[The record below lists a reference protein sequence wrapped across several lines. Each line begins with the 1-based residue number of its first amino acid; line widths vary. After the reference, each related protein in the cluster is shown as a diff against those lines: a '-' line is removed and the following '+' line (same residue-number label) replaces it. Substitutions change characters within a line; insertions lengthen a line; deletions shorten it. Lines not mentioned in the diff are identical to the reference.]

1 MKTLKHGL
9 DRFLAFVCIVDFIVM
24 VLLTVYQVVVRYV
37 FKSPSSVSE
46 VLTRY
51 CFVWLILL
59 SATYVFGQRD
69 HICITY
75 LKDKLNGSTKRL
87 LDAAIEVVIIL
98 FSALILVYGGS
109 VITTMNMLQYDS
121 ILKIPTGTIY
131 SIIPVCGVLIIFYSI
146 YNLTVELNKKEGGG
160 VLVSI
165 LNSISFNSLS
175 ALSKLLYN
183 SSDIIELWSTFLLS
197 PFSFDG
203 GV

>member
-69 HICITY
+69 H
-75 LKDKLNGSTKRL
+75 KLNGSTKRL

-146 YNLTVELNKKEGGG
+146 YNLTVELNKKEGG
-160 VLVSI
+160 
-165 LNSISFNSLS
+165 
-175 ALSKLLYN
+175 
-183 SSDIIELWSTFLLS
+183 E
-197 PFSFDG
+197 
-203 GV
+203 

>member
-87 LDAAIEVVIIL
+87 LDAAIR
-98 FSALILVYGGS
+98 SSY
-109 VITTMNMLQYDS
+109 
-121 ILKIPTGTIY
+121 Y
-131 SIIPVCGVLIIFYSI
+131 S
-146 YNLTVELNKKEGGG
+146 
-160 VLVSI
+160 
-165 LNSISFNSLS
+165 
-175 ALSKLLYN
+175 LLCA
-183 SSDIIELWSTFLLS
+183 DPGLWWFRYHNHEHAA
-197 PFSFDG
+197 
-203 GV
+203 V

>member
-1 MKTLKHGL
+1 MKALKKGL
-9 DRFLAFVCIVDFIVM
+9 DRFLAGVCIIDLIMM

-69 HICITY
+69 HICISF
-75 LKDKLNGSTKRL
+75 LKDKLEGSARRTM
-87 LDAAIEVVIIL
+87 DIIIELVVIL
-98 FSALILVYGGS
+98 FSVLVLVYGGI

-131 SIIPVCGVLIIFYSI
+131 SIIPISGVLIIFYSLCNI
-146 YNLTVELNKKEGGG
+146 AEFLNKKEGG
-160 VLVSI
+160 
-165 LNSISFNSLS
+165 
-175 ALSKLLYN
+175 K
-183 SSDIIELWSTFLLS
+183 
-197 PFSFDG
+197 
-203 GV
+203 

>member
-1 MKTLKHGL
+1 MKTFKQAL
-9 DRFLAFVCIVDFIVM
+9 DRFLTFVCITDFIAM
-24 VLLTVYQVVVRYV
+24 VLLTTYQVIVRYI

-69 HICITY
+69 HICITFI
-75 LKDKLNGSTKRL
+75 KDKLTGGAKKAL
-87 LDAAIEVVIIL
+87 EALGEAVVIL

-121 ILKIPTGTIY
+121 ILKIPTGAVY

-146 YNLTVELNKKEGGG
+146 YNLCEILKREEGGM
-160 VLVSI
+160 
-165 LNSISFNSLS
+165 
-175 ALSKLLYN
+175 
-183 SSDIIELWSTFLLS
+183 
-197 PFSFDG
+197 
-203 GV
+203 

>member
-98 FSALILVYGGS
+98 FSALILVYVYRSSGCPGNGRSSGFITGS
-109 VITTMNMLQYDS
+109 RCAHRCGNRTFFRSFHDLHAAIQCSVCNIRTENFRRFQL
-121 ILKIPTGTIY
+121 ILTDRD
-131 SIIPVCGVLIIFYSI
+131 PVFHSCRKHY
-146 YNLTVELNKKEGGG
+146 E
-160 VLVSI
+160 
-165 LNSISFNSLS
+165 
-175 ALSKLLYN
+175 
-183 SSDIIELWSTFLLS
+183 
-197 PFSFDG
+197 
-203 GV
+203 

>member
-1 MKTLKHGL
+1 MKNLKNGL
-9 DRFLAFVCIVDFIVM
+9 DRFLAFVCVVDFIIM

-69 HICITY
+69 HICITF
-75 LKDKLNGSTKRL
+75 LKDKLNGSAKKML
-87 LDAAIEVVIIL
+87 NIIIEIVTIV
-98 FSALILVYGGS
+98 FSVLILVYGGS

-146 YNLTVELNKKEGGG
+146 YNLTVELNKKEGG
-160 VLVSI
+160 
-165 LNSISFNSLS
+165 
-175 ALSKLLYN
+175 
-183 SSDIIELWSTFLLS
+183 E
-197 PFSFDG
+197 
-203 GV
+203 

>member
-109 VITTMNMLQYDS
+109 VITTMNMLQ
-121 ILKIPTGTIY
+121 
-131 SIIPVCGVLIIFYSI
+131 
-146 YNLTVELNKKEGGG
+146 
-160 VLVSI
+160 
-165 LNSISFNSLS
+165 
-175 ALSKLLYN
+175 
-183 SSDIIELWSTFLLS
+183 
-197 PFSFDG
+197 
-203 GV
+203 